1 MKKKTAPPCN
11 EDCFNCKYPDCI
23 YDGLGRATKAAVD
36 KPKDLSQLSRSM
48 RYYYTHQEEQCAHKR
63 AFYAAHKEEINAK
76 RREKAKEK
84 RAAKAAAEAVN
95 NNSLL

>member
-1 MKKKTAPPCN
+1 MSKKPPCN
-11 EDCFNCKYPDCI
+11 EDCFNCPFDDCI
-23 YDGLGRATKAAVD
+23 VDGLGRGPAP
-36 KPKDLSQLSRSM
+36 PKELSMDPRNIRRREYWRQNSEMLNAKKRE
-48 RYYYTHQEEQCAHKR
+48 RYAK
-63 AFYAAHKEEINAK
+63 HKEEINAK